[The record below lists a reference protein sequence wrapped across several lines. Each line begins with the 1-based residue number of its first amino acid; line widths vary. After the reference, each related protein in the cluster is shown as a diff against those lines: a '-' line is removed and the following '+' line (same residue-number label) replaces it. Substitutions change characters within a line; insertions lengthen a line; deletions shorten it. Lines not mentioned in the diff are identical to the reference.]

1 MAINRS
7 SIGQQIMK
15 PPMKKKVVKKA
26 KGGALSY
33 ISPAYA
39 LFGPSEGGLKKLY
52 SKFSPMAIAM
62 GMGDK
67 KKKAGSDTNQDFNTS
82 DMGTKGLSVRSI
94 KKGGLVKGPRGVGK
108 ALRGYGKAMKK
119 GK

>member
-1 MAINRS
+1 MTINRS

-33 ISPAYA
+33 LSPAYA
-39 LFGPSEGGLKKLY
+39 LAKGGPKNLIAS
-52 SKFSPMAIAM
+52 FSPLDIAM
-62 GMGDK
+62 GLDK
-67 KKKAGSDTNQDFNTS
+67 EKRSEENYGNL
-82 DMGTKGLSVRSI
+82 KGY
-94 KKGGLVKGPRGVGK
+94 KKGGTLSKPSATGR
-108 ALRGYGKAMKK
+108 KK